1 MVMYIIFGHNGILKY
16 KELTSIRENYELRIK
31 DMDRRLNE
39 LETELEL
46 AKKDR
51 AYLENVIRRE
61 LGFQKEGEDLYIL
74 RSKVNDNK
82 SGTK

>member
-1 MVMYIIFGHNGILKY
+1 MYIIFGHNGILKY